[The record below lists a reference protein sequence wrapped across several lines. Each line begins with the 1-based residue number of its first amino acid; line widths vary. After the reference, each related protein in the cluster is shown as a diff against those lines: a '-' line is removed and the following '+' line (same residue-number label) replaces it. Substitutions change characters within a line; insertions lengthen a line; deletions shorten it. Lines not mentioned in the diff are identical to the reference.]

1 MKSCFFT
8 GYESYSYKDD
18 PDALD
23 YFANLVEIL
32 VENGVTDFYS
42 GGSLGWDN
50 QCEFSIQILKLFFSP
65 KENPLVKIHL
75 ILPCP
80 PEIHS
85 QNWSEKERFDFEARL
100 SFADSIEI
108 VSDKYDETCI
118 EKRNARLVELG
129 DICVCYFNRNDFSGS
144 TGQTVRMA
152 EKANKIIFNLNF
164 LNKCRSRFTTDEI
177 LQKFDYCLARAEDE
191 KLRKN
196 NSENPVE

>member
-8 GYESYSYKDD
+8 GCESYSYNDD

-42 GGSLGWDN
+42 GCALGWDKE
-50 QCEFSIQILKLFFSP
+50 CEFAIQLLKLFFSSQ
-65 KENPLVKIHL
+65 ENPQVKMHL

-85 QNWSEKERFDFEARL
+85 QNWSEKDKSDLKARL
-100 SFADSIEI
+100 SLADSIEI

-129 DICVCYFNRNDFSGS
+129 DICVCYFNRNNFSGS
-144 TGQTVRMA
+144 TGQTVSIA
-152 EKANKIIFNLNF
+152 EKANKIIFNLDF
-164 LNKCRSRFTTDEI
+164 LNKRHSRLAKDGI
-177 LQKFDYCLARAEDE
+177 LQKSH
-191 KLRKN
+191 
-196 NSENPVE
+196 SENPVE